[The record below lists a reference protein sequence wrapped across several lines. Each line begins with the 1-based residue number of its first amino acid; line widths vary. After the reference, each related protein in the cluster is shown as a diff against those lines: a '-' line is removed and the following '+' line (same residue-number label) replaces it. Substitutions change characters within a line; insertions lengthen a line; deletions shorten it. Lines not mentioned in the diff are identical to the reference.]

1 MGYLDST
8 SVTVDAVL
16 TKKGREIL
24 SRGGNLDIGSFTLS
38 DTGVD
43 YTLWN
48 TDHPSG
54 SAFYGEAIEN
64 LPMLEASV
72 HAKNSIRNRLITLN
86 QDAIAIPAIE
96 PSATGMTSA
105 NLIKFDDTSYP
116 QGITVNFLLKGYSV
130 GTGDLIV
137 VVMRP
142 DLFNS
147 NLTFDRELQGVTRDF
162 LDYTDIS
169 RARQM
174 TMKLVNGEANARFM
188 PIVQAD
194 GVLGKQSAII
204 VIHPESGATA
214 EVFLENNVTKIT
226 RQLLSNTTTKG

>member
-1 MGYLDST
+1 
-8 SVTVDAVL
+8 
-16 TKKGREIL
+16 
-24 SRGGNLDIGSFTLS
+24 
-38 DTGVD
+38 
-43 YTLWN
+43 
-48 TDHPSG
+48 
-54 SAFYGEAIEN
+54 
-64 LPMLEASV
+64 
-72 HAKNSIRNRLITLN
+72 
-86 QDAIAIPAIE
+86 
-96 PSATGMTSA
+96 MTSA

-162 LDYTDIS
+162 LDYQDIS